1 MSVCESHV
9 RWVRLKLLVHDA
21 STFISYLNGCLVVLI
36 GALIAEVTNA
46 EGLS

>member
-1 MSVCESHV
+1 MSVREPHI
-9 RWVRLKLLVHDA
+9 RWATLKLLVHDA